1 MSFKNRMLAF
11 LLALAFSPT
20 IHAAVTVRDDAGNSV
35 TLARPAQ
42 RVISMAPHITELLF
56 AAGGGGHV
64 AGAMN
69 FSDYPEAAKRLPL
82 VGSDAQIDME
92 RVLALK
98 PDLIVVWKSGNTAR
112 QLEQLKSLG
121 IPIFYSEPQRLDD
134 IATSLTRL
142 GQLLGSDAPAQAAAA
157 DYRRRI
163 AALAARYAQRPQVR
177 VFYQVWSKPLYTL
190 NGEHIVNDAIRLCGG
205 QNIFANLKVIAP
217 QVGTEAVLA
226 ENPEAVFGAESHDAG
241 DAGVYLWKQYS
252 GLLATKRGNL
262 FALAGEPLSRAT
274 PRMADGVAQ
283 LCEKIEIA
291 RQRRHE

>member
-20 IHAAVTVRDDAGNSV
+20 IHAAITVRDDAGNSV